1 VFTFPGFRIGLRPI
15 AMSDVDS
22 IMEWVNEPSVTRNFA
37 GMSRTIT
44 RDEEAVF
51 IQKMMDSPNDRLW
64 AIVTRDGQ
72 NLGNAGIHKIYWP
85 ARNGRLGIVLGRSG
99 FQGKGLGQEALR
111 LLIAM
116 GFMELSLHK
125 LWVVHYETN
134 ARMMHIL
141 KKLGFQ
147 KEGLLRDEYFH
158 GETFHNMVRQSMLGP
173 EFTAISEEWGI
184 SLGDGDLKR
193 S

>member
-1 VFTFPGFRIGLRPI
+1 MFTFPGFRIGLRPI
-15 AMSDVDS
+15 AMGDVDS

-44 RDEEAVF
+44 WDEEARFV
-51 IQKMMDSPNDRLW
+51 QKMMDSPNDRLW
-64 AIVTRDGQ
+64 AIVTLDGE

-85 ARNGRLGIVLGRSG
+85 AKNGRLGIVIGRG
-99 FQGKGLGQEALR
+99 GYQGKGLGQEALQ
-111 LLIAM
+111 LLIAI

-147 KEGLLRDEYFH
+147 KEGLLRDEYYH
-158 GETFHNMVRQSMLGP
+158 DEAFHNMVRQSMLAP
-173 EFTAISEEWGI
+173 EFMEISSAWGI
-184 SLGDGDLKR
+184 STGTNDRK
-193 S
+193 